1 MAKSRSNTRR
11 TKNDRQ
17 NKAPAAAPPVTR
29 REPRSGTKLARLIAL
44 LQRPSGVT
52 IADAVKATG
61 WQPHTV
67 RGAISG
73 ALRKRLGLNV
83 VSARSEKGVRTYKI
97 PA

>member
-1 MAKSRSNTRR
+1 MAKS
-11 TKNDRQ
+11 
-17 NKAPAAAPPVTR
+17 KAGPRKSKRPNNASVAASPTSR

-44 LQRPSGVT
+44 LRRPAGVT

-73 ALRKRLGLNV
+73 ALRTRLGLAV
-83 VSARSEKGVRTYKI
+83 VSARSEKGVRSYKI